1 MSLMILSE
9 YTKRQSWYKEKIWT
23 CKCTGHVNL
32 THEEAWNSE
41 KQTYSL
47 LKNQFQSVYEKP
59 VLQLV
64 HHSKHFLFGNYSCNL
79 NP

>member
-1 MSLMILSE
+1 MSLTILSE

-41 KQTYSL
+41 KQIYSV

-64 HHSKHFLFGNYSCNL
+64 HHSKHFFILSG
-79 NP
+79 